1 MQSQVNRKDIINE
14 ARKWIGVK
22 WRHQGR
28 TKLGID
34 CAGLVI
40 LVGKAL
46 GVVDYD
52 TTNYQRRT
60 HGTSFLKHF
69 RMNMEE
75 KAIVDAQP
83 GDVLL
88 FRDNQFPCH
97 STIVAEIGG
106 ALTIVHAHAL
116 RKKVLEERLNQ
127 GDWMALRVACFK
139 YKGLND

>member
-1 MQSQVNRKDIINE
+1 MRSQVNRKDVITE
-14 ARKWIGVK
+14 ARKWLGVR

-28 TKLGID
+28 TRLGID

-60 HGTSFLKHF
+60 HGTSFLQHF

-75 KAIVDAQP
+75 KAIVDVRP

-97 STIVAEIGG
+97 STIVGEIGG
-106 ALTIVHAHAL
+106 ALTIIHAHAL
-116 RKKVLEERLNQ
+116 LKKVLEERLDQ
-127 GDWMALRVACFK
+127 ADWMERRVACFEYRGIK
-139 YKGLND
+139 D